1 MLPAL
6 RVCRA
11 FCVQSVW
18 SAAAALM
25 RLQARRKRRS
35 SGDIGV
41 YAIEQN
47 GAIPRAAP
55 IYIFM
60 TDDGLTALKSSHG
73 PLLQL
78 PPLERARDPDDD

>member
-6 RVCRA
+6 RVCWA
-11 FCVQSVW
+11 FRVQSVW
-18 SAAAALM
+18 SAAALM

-55 IYIFM
+55 IFM

-73 PLLQL
+73 PLPQL
-78 PPLERARDPDDD
+78 PPLVRSRDPDDD

>member
-55 IYIFM
+55 IFM

-73 PLLQL
+73 PLPQL
-78 PPLERARDPDDD
+78 PPLVRAYDPDDD